1 VRRPPLLG
9 YTRALKNSFRWK
21 ESLARAVFPAFT
33 GEGKLHCLGWTL
45 RHFYFPSN
53 KRFNDCVLI
62 LLRHSCFVAAPS
74 HLEALAEIK
83 LTADG
88 IVDEKILCAF
98 ALNAAIVNQIR
109 AVHDGKGLPHIVISD
124 HDRKPRLA

>member
-1 VRRPPLLG
+1 MCSHREALRIRVMSSGVETSLDIF
-9 YTRALKNSFRWK
+9 RAAAA
-21 ESLARAVFPAFT
+21 ETARDSSSSVGMT
-33 GEGKLHCLGWTL
+33 ERELRNGEKGPRSHGAEL
-45 RHFYFPSN
+45 
-53 KRFNDCVLI
+53 
-62 LLRHSCFVAAPS
+62 PS

-88 IVDEKILCAF
+88 IVNKKILCAF

-109 AVHDGKGLPHIVISD
+109 AVHDGKSLTHVVISN